1 MKTVHE
7 MFIGTES
14 SHARLKPSDIFLDP
28 AKDILIGA
36 AVLVG
41 TVALVIFFRFLH
53 RKWNSQRYNRTPS
66 ELAPSQKKGLTQYE
80 KRMLA
85 QKIRD
90 TRNHNFKKS
99 FAGEDNT
106 NYMILAT
113 VGLIV
118 ITLLWLLYVISK
130 ELKQGW

>member
-7 MFIGTES
+7 MFIGTNS
-14 SHARLKPSDIFLDP
+14 SHARLEPSDIFLDP

-36 AVLVG
+36 AVLIG
-41 TVALVIFFRFLH
+41 TVGLVILFRFLH
-53 RKWNSQRYNRTPS
+53 RRWKSQRYSRTPS
-66 ELAPSQKKGLTQYE
+66 GPVSSQKKGLTQYE

-90 TRNHNFKKS
+90 TRNDNLKKS
-99 FAGEDNT
+99 FAGEDNST
-106 NYMILAT
+106 YMILAT

-118 ITLLWLLYVISK
+118 IVLLWLLYAISK
-130 ELKQGW
+130 GFKPY